1 MQTHGELERKLMD
14 YSFRYKQALKKKIEI
29 MKLRYEKCMSLRV
42 FREPMQNINEKY
54 MLIDI
59 EVRNI
64 KEYMMNKLKS
74 DKSRQME
81 LISKL
86 DGLSPL
92 KTLARGYSIVQSG
105 ESVIRSSKDLKH
117 GDEISI
123 RFSDGNTNAKI
134 L

>member
-1 MQTHGELERKLMD
+1 MQIHGELERKLMD

>member
-1 MQTHGELERKLMD
+1 MD

>member
-1 MQTHGELERKLMD
+1 
-14 YSFRYKQALKKKIEI
+14 

-54 MLIDI
+54 MLVDI
-59 EVRNI
+59 GVRNI
-64 KEYMMNKLKS
+64 REYMMNKLKS
-74 DKSRQME
+74 EKSRQME

-86 DGLSPL
+86 DALSPL

-105 ESVIRSSKDLKH
+105 TNVIKSSKDLKQ

>member
-1 MQTHGELERKLMD
+1 
-14 YSFRYKQALKKKIEI
+14 

-59 EVRNI
+59 VVRNI

-74 DKSRQME
+74 DKSKQME

-92 KTLARGYSIVQSG
+92 KTLARGYSIVQLG
-105 ESVIRSSKDLKH
+105 TNIIKSSKQLKK

>member
-1 MQTHGELERKLMD
+1 
-14 YSFRYKQALKKKIEI
+14 

-42 FREPMQNINEKY
+42 FKEPMQNINEKY
-54 MLIDI
+54 ILIDI
-59 EVRNI
+59 QVRNI
-64 KEYMMNKLKS
+64 REYIMNKLKT
-74 DKSRQME
+74 DKSKQME

-92 KTLARGYSIVQSG
+92 KTLARGYSIVQLG
-105 ESVIRSSKDLKH
+105 NNIINSSKHLKK

-123 RFSDGNTNAKI
+123 RFSDGSTNAKI